1 MKKIVKI
8 SNLIPHPKNYRVHTK
23 EQIEKIKKSIEK
35 FGIVKNIVISE
46 DNYILAGHGVVE
58 ALKQLGIEEV
68 EAYILPV
75 KHDDNVAKALLI
87 ADNEIQKQAIDDLV
101 MLYDTLQTLD
111 TELLYS
117 TGYDEELLRLLQY
130 QISDIRYNPDELLE
144 LKEDIKGDEWKVI
157 FNFLSK
163 EDREKFLNEI
173 TDVIEEFKLKRY
185 ENVDVINKLTIS
197 YSQRQ
202 RKKRKEN
209 D

>member
-1 MKKIVKI
+1 MKKIVKV
-8 SNLIPHPKNYRVHTK
+8 SSLIPHPQNYRVHTK

-130 QISDIRYNPDELLE
+130 QISDVRYNPDELLE

-173 TDVIEEFKLKRY
+173 ADVIEEFKLKRY
-185 ENVDVINKLTIS
+185 ENVDVVNKLTIS

>member
-185 ENVDVINKLTIS
+185 ENVDVINKLTIL